1 MSKFKKSVAQ
11 LAKELRNALRR
22 NFLSEDGKALAEA
35 IGEVIAEA
43 ENSEEEISAEELDKR
58 IKAAIEALKPEEE
71 KKPEETAEEITETE
85 NFKLAVNRILSENAT
100 GKGAKG
106 SSYLA
111 SANAV
116 KDFART
122 IHISASGEEF
132 RENWR
137 AVLAKNGVTGM
148 AYPEQVEA
156 GINTAWANANGLFM
170 ALRYVSPREFRIMY
184 SAADTKDQLA
194 HGHKVGAS
202 KKEQVI
208 PAQGKKLSLQMI
220 YKWLPVNRL
229 DMQAMEQPD
238 VFVQW
243 VTTELTERLLYTIER
258 TIVAGDP
265 NASVTADAITC
276 FESIGAKTAADAFTL
291 YYGVNTSATAAK
303 VTDVYKMLITAAL
316 EIRNNGRDTWLF
328 INKTDLGALLT
339 ADFNVTGVPI
349 GAGLDTLAARLGVAK
364 VVAVDYLT
372 GSLTKAGQK
381 GTAAVFITPD
391 LYYRIGGDLF
401 GDTWTIFEKNQQGYM
416 AEVATGGGIAGLES
430 TAVIAATDK

>member
-1 MSKFKKSVAQ
+1 MNKFKKSVAQ

-43 ENSEEEISAEELDKR
+43 ENSEEEVSAEELDKR
-58 IKAAIEALKPEEE
+58 IKAAIEALKPEE
-71 KKPEETAEEITETE
+71 KKPEETAEEVTETE
-85 NFKLAVNRILSENAT
+85 NFKLAVNRILFENMAI
-100 GKGAKG
+100 KGANG

-111 SANAV
+111 SSNAV
-116 KDFART
+116 KDFAKT

-137 AVLAKNGVTGM
+137 AVLTKNGVTGM

-156 GINTAWANANGLFM
+156 GINTAWAKANGLFM

-229 DMQAMEQPD
+229 DMQAMEQPE

-276 FESIGAKTAADAFTL
+276 FEAIGTKTAADAFTL

-364 VVAVDYLT
+364 VVAVDYLA
-372 GSLTKAGQK
+372 GSLTKVGDT

-430 TAVIAATDK
+430 TAVIAATSK

>member
-43 ENSEEEISAEELDKR
+43 ENSEEEVSAEELDKR

-100 GKGAKG
+100 GKGVKG

-122 IHISASGEEF
+122 IHTSASGEEF

-137 AVLAKNGVTGM
+137 AVLTKNGVTGM

-229 DMQAMEQPD
+229 DMQAMEQPE

-276 FESIGAKTAADAFTL
+276 FESIGTKTAADAFTL
-291 YYGVNTSATAAK
+291 YYGVNTSATAAN

-364 VVAVDYLT
+364 VVAVDYLA
-372 GSLTKAGQK
+372 GSLTKVGDA

-430 TAVIAATDK
+430 TAVIAATSK

>member
-43 ENSEEEISAEELDKR
+43 ENSEEEVSAEELDKR

-100 GKGAKG
+100 GKGVKG

-122 IHISASGEEF
+122 IHTSASGEEF

-137 AVLAKNGVTGM
+137 AVLTKNGVTGM

-229 DMQAMEQPD
+229 DMQAMEQPE

-276 FESIGAKTAADAFTL
+276 FESIGTKTAADAFTL
-291 YYGVNTSATAAK
+291 YYGVNTSATAAN

-364 VVAVDYLT
+364 VVAVDYLA
-372 GSLTKAGQK
+372 GSLTKVGDT

-430 TAVIAATDK
+430 TAVIAATSK

>member
-1 MSKFKKSVAQ
+1 MNKFKKSVAQ
-11 LAKELRNALRR
+11 LARELRNALRR

-43 ENSEEEISAEELDKR
+43 ENSEEEISAEELDRR
-58 IKAAIEALKPEEE
+58 IKAAFEALKPEEE

-100 GKGAKG
+100 GKGVKG
-106 SSYLA
+106 SSYLS

-122 IHISASGEEF
+122 IHTSASGEEF

-170 ALRYVSPREFRIMY
+170 ALRYVSPREFRVMY
-184 SAADTKDQLA
+184 SAADTAAQLA
-194 HGHKVGAS
+194 HGHKVGAA

-229 DMQAMEQPD
+229 DMQAMEQPE
-238 VFVQW
+238 VFIQW

-265 NASVTADAITC
+265 NASETEDAITC

-291 YYGVNTSATAAK
+291 YYGMNTSATAAK
-303 VTDVYKMLITAAL
+303 VTDLYKTLITAAL

-364 VVAVDYLT
+364 VVAVDYLA

>member
-1 MSKFKKSVAQ
+1 MNKFKKSVAQ
-11 LAKELRNALRR
+11 MARELRNALKR

-35 IGEVIAEA
+35 IGTVIAEA
-43 ENSEEEISAEELDKR
+43 ENSEEEVSADELNDR
-58 IKAAIEALKPEEE
+58 IRAAFDALKPEEKDPE
-71 KKPEETAEEITETE
+71 KTAEEVAETE

-100 GKGAKG
+100 GKGVKG
-106 SSYLA
+106 SSYLS

-116 KDFART
+116 KDFARA
-122 IHISASGEEF
+122 IHSSASGEEF

-202 KKEQVI
+202 KKEQII

-229 DMQAMEQPD
+229 DMQAMDQPE

-265 NASVTADAITC
+265 NASVTEDAITC
-276 FESIGAKTAADAFTL
+276 FESIGTKTAADAFTL
-291 YYGVNTSATAAK
+291 YYSVNTSATAAK
-303 VTDVYKMLITAAL
+303 VTDLYKMLITAAL

-364 VVAVDYLT
+364 VVAVDYLA
-372 GSLTKAGQK
+372 GSLTKVGDK

>member
-58 IKAAIEALKPEEE
+58 IKAAFEALKPEEE

-100 GKGAKG
+100 GKGVKG
-106 SSYLA
+106 SSYLS

-122 IHISASGEEF
+122 IHTSASGEEF

-184 SAADTKDQLA
+184 SAADTAAQLA

-229 DMQAMEQPD
+229 DMQAMEQPE

-265 NASVTADAITC
+265 NASVTEDAITC
-276 FESIGAKTAADAFTL
+276 FESIGTKTAADAFTL
-291 YYGVNTSATAAK
+291 YYGMNTSATAAK
-303 VTDVYKMLITAAL
+303 VTDLYKTLITAAL
-316 EIRNNGRDTWLF
+316 EIRNNGRDIWLF

-364 VVAVDYLT
+364 VVAVDYLA

-381 GTAAVFITPD
+381 GAAAVFITPD

>member
-1 MSKFKKSVAQ
+1 MNKFKKSVAQ
-11 LAKELRNALRR
+11 MARELRNALKR

-35 IGEVIAEA
+35 IGTVIAEA
-43 ENSEEEISAEELDKR
+43 ENSEEEVSAEELNDR
-58 IKAAIEALKPEEE
+58 IKAAFDALKPEEKDPE
-71 KKPEETAEEITETE
+71 KTAEEVAETE
-85 NFKLAVNRILSENAT
+85 NFKLAVNRILSENANT
-100 GKGAKG
+100 KGAKG
-106 SSYLA
+106 SSYLS

-116 KDFART
+116 KDFAKT

-137 AVLAKNGVTGM
+137 AVLSKNGVTGM

-156 GINTAWANANGLFM
+156 SINTAWANANGLFM

-194 HGHKVGAS
+194 HGHKVGAT

-208 PAQGKKLSLQMI
+208 PAQGKKMSLQMI

-229 DMQAMEQPD
+229 DMQAMEQPEI
-238 VFVQW
+238 FIQW

-265 NASVTADAITC
+265 NASEIEDAITC
-276 FESIGAKTAADAFTL
+276 FESIGTKTAADAFTL
-291 YYGVNTSATAAK
+291 YYGMNPATSEAK
-303 VTDVYKMLITAAL
+303 VTDLYKMLITAAL
-316 EIRNNGRDTWLF
+316 EIRNNGRDVWLF

-349 GAGLDTLAARLGVAK
+349 GAGLGTLAARLGVAK
-364 VVAVDYLT
+364 VVAVDYLA
-372 GSLTKAGQK
+372 GSLTKTGQK

-401 GDTWTIFEKNQQGYM
+401 SDTWTIFEKNQQGYM
-416 AEVATGGGIAGLES
+416 AEIATGGGIAGLES

>member
-1 MSKFKKSVAQ
+1 MNKFKKSVAQ
-11 LAKELRNALRR
+11 MARELRNALKR

-43 ENSEEEISAEELDKR
+43 ENSEEEVSAEELNDR
-58 IKAAIEALKPEEE
+58 IKAAFDALKPEEKDPE
-71 KKPEETAEEITETE
+71 KTAEEVAETE
-85 NFKLAVNRILSENAT
+85 NFKLAVNRILSEKNAT
-100 GKGAKG
+100 TKCAKG
-106 SSYLA
+106 SSYLS

-122 IHISASGEEF
+122 IHTSASGEEF

-137 AVLAKNGVTGM
+137 AVLVKNGVTGM

-229 DMQAMEQPD
+229 DMQAMEQPE

-258 TIVAGDP
+258 TIIAGDP
-265 NASVTADAITC
+265 NASVTEDAITC
-276 FESIGAKTAADAFTL
+276 FESIGTKTAADAFTL

-328 INKTDLGALLT
+328 INKADLGALLT

-364 VVAVDYLT
+364 VVAVDYLA
-372 GSLTKAGQK
+372 GSLTKVGDK

-430 TAVIAATDK
+430 TAVIAATNK

>member
-1 MSKFKKSVAQ
+1 MNKFKKSVAQ
-11 LAKELRNALRR
+11 MARELRNALKR

-35 IGEVIAEA
+35 IGTVIAEA
-43 ENSEEEISAEELDKR
+43 ENSEEEVSAEVRNNR
-58 IKAAIEALKPEEE
+58 IKAAFDALKPEEKDPE
-71 KKPEETAEEITETE
+71 KTAEEVAETE
-85 NFKLAVNRILSENAT
+85 NFKLAVNRILSENSA
-100 GKGAKG
+100 GKGTKG

-122 IHISASGEEF
+122 IHVSASGEEF

-137 AVLAKNGVTGM
+137 AVLTKNGVTGM

-265 NASVTADAITC
+265 NASVTADAISC
-276 FESIGAKTAADAFTL
+276 FESIGTKTAADAFTL
-291 YYGVNTSATAAK
+291 YYGVNTSTTAAK
-303 VTDVYKMLITAAL
+303 VTDLYKMLITAAL

-364 VVAVDYLT
+364 VVAVDYLA
-372 GSLTKAGQK
+372 GSLTKVGDA

-430 TAVIAATDK
+430 TAVIAATSK

>member
-1 MSKFKKSVAQ
+1 MNKFKKSVAQ

-85 NFKLAVNRILSENAT
+85 NFKLAVNRILSENAA

-111 SANAV
+111 SKNAV

-122 IHISASGEEF
+122 IHTSASGEEF

-156 GINTAWANANGLFM
+156 GINTAWATANGLFM

-184 SAADTKDQLA
+184 SAADTAAQLA
-194 HGHKVGAS
+194 HGHKVGAT

-229 DMQAMEQPD
+229 DMQAMEQPE
-238 VFVQW
+238 VFIQW

-265 NASVTADAITC
+265 NASVTEDAITC
-276 FESIGAKTAADAFTL
+276 FESIGTKTAADAFTL
-291 YYGVNTSATAAK
+291 YYGTNTSTTAAK
-303 VTDVYKMLITAAL
+303 VTDLYKMLITAAL

-364 VVAVDYLT
+364 VVAVDYLA
-372 GSLTKAGQK
+372 GSLTKAAQK

>member
-1 MSKFKKSVAQ
+1 MAR
-11 LAKELRNALRR
+11 ELRNALKR

-35 IGEVIAEA
+35 IGTVIAEA
-43 ENSEEEISAEELDKR
+43 ENSEEEVSAEELDKR
-58 IKAAIEALKPEEE
+58 IKAAFEALKPEAE

-85 NFKLAVNRILSENAT
+85 NFKLAVNRILSENTT
-100 GKGAKG
+100 GKGVKG
-106 SSYLA
+106 SSYLS

-137 AVLAKNGVTGM
+137 AVLSKNGVTGM

-156 GINTAWANANGLFM
+156 GINTAWAKANGLFM

-184 SAADTKDQLA
+184 SSADGADQLA

-258 TIVAGDP
+258 TIIAGDP
-265 NASVTADAITC
+265 NASVTADAIAC
-276 FESIGAKTAADAFTL
+276 FESIGTKTAADAFTL

-364 VVAVDYLT
+364 VVAVDYLA
-372 GSLTKAGQK
+372 GSLTKVGDT

-430 TAVIAATDK
+430 TAVIAATSK

>member
-58 IKAAIEALKPEEE
+58 IKAAFEALKPEEE

-85 NFKLAVNRILSENAT
+85 NFKLAVNRILSENAA

-111 SANAV
+111 SKNAV

-122 IHISASGEEF
+122 IHTSASGEEF

-184 SAADTKDQLA
+184 SAADTAAQLA
-194 HGHKVGAS
+194 HGHKVGAT

-208 PAQGKKLSLQMI
+208 PAQGKKLSLQMV

-229 DMQAMEQPD
+229 DMQALEQPE
-238 VFVQW
+238 VFIQW

-265 NASVTADAITC
+265 NASVTEDAITC
-276 FESIGAKTAADAFTL
+276 FESIGTKTAADAFTL
-291 YYGVNTSATAAK
+291 YYGTNTSATAAK
-303 VTDVYKMLITAAL
+303 VTDLYKMLITAAL

-364 VVAVDYLT
+364 VVAVDYLA
-372 GSLTKAGQK
+372 GSLTKAAQK

>member
-1 MSKFKKSVAQ
+1 MNKFKKSVAQ
-11 LAKELRNALRR
+11 MARELRNALKR

-35 IGEVIAEA
+35 IGTVIAEA
-43 ENSEEEISAEELDKR
+43 ENSEEEVSAEELNDR
-58 IKAAIEALKPEEE
+58 IKAAFEALKPEEKDPE
-71 KKPEETAEEITETE
+71 KTAEEVAETE
-85 NFKLAVNRILSENAT
+85 NFKLAVNRILSENVT
-100 GKGAKG
+100 VKGVKG
-106 SSYLA
+106 SSYLS

-122 IHISASGEEF
+122 IHISTSGEEF
-132 RENWR
+132 RENWK
-137 AVLAKNGVTGM
+137 AVLSKNGVTGM

-229 DMQAMEQPD
+229 DMQAMEQPE

-276 FESIGAKTAADAFTL
+276 FEAIGTKTAADAFTL
-291 YYGVNTSATAAK
+291 YYGMNTSTTAAK
-303 VTDVYKMLITAAL
+303 VTDLYKMLITAAL

-364 VVAVDYLT
+364 VVAVDYLA
-372 GSLTKAGQK
+372 GSLTKVGDA

-430 TAVIAATDK
+430 TAVIAATSK

>member
-1 MSKFKKSVAQ
+1 MAR
-11 LAKELRNALRR
+11 ELRNALKR

-35 IGEVIAEA
+35 IGTVIAEA
-43 ENSEEEISAEELDKR
+43 ENSEEEVSAEELNNR
-58 IKAAIEALKPEEE
+58 IKAAFDALKPEEKDPE
-71 KKPEETAEEITETE
+71 KTAEEVAETE
-85 NFKLAVNRILSENAT
+85 NFKLAVNRILSENVT
-100 GKGAKG
+100 SKGAKG
-106 SSYLA
+106 SSYLS

-137 AVLAKNGVTGM
+137 AVLSKNGVTGM

-194 HGHKVGAS
+194 HGDKVGAS
-202 KKEQVI
+202 KKEQII

-229 DMQAMEQPD
+229 DMQAMEQPE
-238 VFVQW
+238 VFIQW

-276 FESIGAKTAADAFTL
+276 FESIGTKTAADAFTL

-303 VTDVYKMLITAAL
+303 VTDLYKMLITAAL

-328 INKTDLGALLT
+328 INKADLGALLT

-364 VVAVDYLT
+364 VVAVDYLS
-372 GSLTKAGQK
+372 GSLTKAAQK

>member
-11 LAKELRNALRR
+11 MARELRNALKR

-35 IGEVIAEA
+35 IGTVIAEA
-43 ENSEEEISAEELDKR
+43 ENSEEEVSAEELNDR
-58 IKAAIEALKPEEE
+58 IKAAFEALKPEEKDPE
-71 KKPEETAEEITETE
+71 KTAEEVAETE
-85 NFKLAVNRILSENAT
+85 NFKLAVNRILSENVT
-100 GKGAKG
+100 VKGVKG
-106 SSYLA
+106 SSYLS

-116 KDFART
+116 KDFAKT
-122 IHISASGEEF
+122 IHISQSGEEF
-132 RENWR
+132 RENWK
-137 AVLAKNGVTGM
+137 AVLSKNGVTGM

-194 HGHKVGAS
+194 HGHKVGAA

-229 DMQAMEQPD
+229 DMQAMEQPE

-276 FESIGAKTAADAFTL
+276 FESIGTKTAADAFTL

-364 VVAVDYLT
+364 VVAVDYLA
-372 GSLTKAGQK
+372 GSLTKAGDA

-430 TAVIAATDK
+430 TAVIAATSK

>member
-11 LAKELRNALRR
+11 MARELRNALKR

-35 IGEVIAEA
+35 IGTVIAEA
-43 ENSEEEISAEELDKR
+43 ENSEEEVSAEELNDR
-58 IKAAIEALKPEEE
+58 IKAAFDALKPEEKDPE
-71 KKPEETAEEITETE
+71 KTAEEVAETE

-100 GKGAKG
+100 GKGVKG

-122 IHISASGEEF
+122 IHTSASGEEF

-156 GINTAWANANGLFM
+156 GINTAWTNANGLFM

-229 DMQAMEQPD
+229 DMQALEQPE
-238 VFVQW
+238 VFIQW

-265 NASVTADAITC
+265 NASVTEDAITC
-276 FESIGAKTAADAFTL
+276 FESIGTKIAADAFTL

-364 VVAVDYLT
+364 VVAVDYLA
-372 GSLTKAGQK
+372 GSLTKVGDK

>member
-11 LAKELRNALRR
+11 MARELRNALKR

-35 IGEVIAEA
+35 IGTVIAEA
-43 ENSEEEISAEELDKR
+43 ENSEEEVSAEELNNR
-58 IKAAIEALKPEEE
+58 IKAAFDALKPEEKDPE
-71 KKPEETAEEITETE
+71 KTAEEVAETE

-100 GKGAKG
+100 TKGAKG
-106 SSYLA
+106 SSYLS

-132 RENWR
+132 RENWKS
-137 AVLAKNGVTGM
+137 VLAKNGVTGM

-184 SAADTKDQLA
+184 SAADTADQLA
-194 HGHKVGAS
+194 HGHKVGAA

-229 DMQAMEQPD
+229 DMQAMDQPD

-276 FESIGAKTAADAFTL
+276 FEAIGTKTQADAFTL

-364 VVAVDYLT
+364 VVAVDYLA
-372 GSLTKAGQK
+372 GSLTKVGDK

>member
-1 MSKFKKSVAQ
+1 MNKFKKSVAQ
-11 LAKELRNALRR
+11 MARELRNALKR

-43 ENSEEEISAEELDKR
+43 ENSEEEVSAEELDKR
-58 IKAAIEALKPEEE
+58 IKAAIEALKPEEQ
-71 KKPEETAEEITETE
+71 KPEETAEEITETE

-100 GKGAKG
+100 GKGVKG
-106 SSYLA
+106 SSYLS

-122 IHISASGEEF
+122 IHTSASGEEF

-170 ALRYVSPREFRIMY
+170 SLRYVSPREFRIMY
-184 SAADTKDQLA
+184 SSADTKDQLA

-208 PAQGKKLSLQMI
+208 PAQGKKLSLQMV

-276 FESIGAKTAADAFTL
+276 FESIGTKTAADAFTL
-291 YYGVNTSATAAK
+291 YYGVNTSAAAAK

-364 VVAVDYLT
+364 VVAVDYLA
-372 GSLTKAGQK
+372 GSLTKTGDA

-430 TAVIAATDK
+430 TAVIAATSK

>member
-1 MSKFKKSVAQ
+1 MNKFKKSVAQ
-11 LAKELRNALRR
+11 MARELRNALKR

-35 IGEVIAEA
+35 IGTVIAEA
-43 ENSEEEISAEELDKR
+43 ENSEEEVSAEELNNR
-58 IKAAIEALKPEEE
+58 IKAAFEALKPEEKDPE
-71 KKPEETAEEITETE
+71 KTAEEVAETE
-85 NFKLAVNRILSENAT
+85 NFKLAVNRILSEYVK

-106 SSYLA
+106 SSYLS

-156 GINTAWANANGLFM
+156 GINTAWSNANGLFM

-276 FESIGAKTAADAFTL
+276 FESIGTKTAADAFTL
-291 YYGVNTSATAAK
+291 YYGVNTSTAAAK

-372 GSLTKAGQK
+372 GSLTKAGDT

-430 TAVIAATDK
+430 TAVIAATSK

>member
-11 LAKELRNALRR
+11 MARELRNALKR

-35 IGEVIAEA
+35 IGTVIAEA
-43 ENSEEEISAEELDKR
+43 ENSEEEVSAEELNNR
-58 IKAAIEALKPEEE
+58 IKAAFDALKPEEKDPE
-71 KKPEETAEEITETE
+71 KTAEEVAETE
-85 NFKLAVNRILSENAT
+85 NFKLAVNRILSENSA
-100 GKGAKG
+100 GKGTKG
-106 SSYLA
+106 SSYLS

-122 IHISASGEEF
+122 IHVSASGEEF

-137 AVLAKNGVTGM
+137 AVLTKNGVTGM

-265 NASVTADAITC
+265 NASVTADAISC
-276 FESIGAKTAADAFTL
+276 FESIGTKTAADAFTL
-291 YYGVNTSATAAK
+291 YYGVTPRQPRLRLRIFTRRSLRRVLKSVTTAGTLGSLSTRPTSAHSLRRIS
-303 VTDVYKMLITAAL
+303 MLRACPSVRDSTPSPHAL
-316 EIRNNGRDTWLF
+316 ALPRSW
-328 INKTDLGALLT
+328 LLT
-339 ADFNVTGVPI
+339 
-349 GAGLDTLAARLGVAK
+349 TLR
-364 VVAVDYLT
+364 AVL
-372 GSLTKAGQK
+372 
-381 GTAAVFITPD
+381 P
-391 LYYRIGGDLF
+391 R
-401 GDTWTIFEKNQQGYM
+401 
-416 AEVATGGGIAGLES
+416 
-430 TAVIAATDK
+430 

>member
-1 MSKFKKSVAQ
+1 MNKFKKSVAQ
-11 LAKELRNALRR
+11 MARELRNALKR

-35 IGEVIAEA
+35 IGTVIAEA
-43 ENSEEEISAEELDKR
+43 ENSEEEVSAEELNNR
-58 IKAAIEALKPEEE
+58 IKAAFEALKPEEKDPE
-71 KKPEETAEEITETE
+71 KTAEEVAETE
-85 NFKLAVNRILSENAT
+85 NFKLAVNRILSENVT
-100 GKGAKG
+100 SKGAKG
-106 SSYLA
+106 SSYLS

-137 AVLAKNGVTGM
+137 AVLTKNGVTGI

-208 PAQGKKLSLQMI
+208 PAQGKKLSLQMV

-229 DMQAMEQPD
+229 DMQAMEQPE

-276 FESIGAKTAADAFTL
+276 FESIGTKTAADAFTL
-291 YYGVNTSATAAK
+291 YYGLNTSATAAK

-364 VVAVDYLT
+364 VVAVDYLA